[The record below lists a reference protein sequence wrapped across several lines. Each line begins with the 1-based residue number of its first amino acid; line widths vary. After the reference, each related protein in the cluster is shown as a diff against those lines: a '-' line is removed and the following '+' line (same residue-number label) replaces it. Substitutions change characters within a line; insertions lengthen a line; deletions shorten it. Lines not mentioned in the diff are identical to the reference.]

1 MMMKNKFKKQIEDE
15 LIHMFI
21 YKLCMEIPNNID
33 EITKFVEMDVK
44 ETADEQ
50 NWTSEDVS
58 IAFRRWVE
66 AQTKKKTF

>member
-33 EITKFVEMDVK
+33 EITKFVEEDVK

>member
-1 MMMKNKFKKQIEDE
+1 MKNKFKKQIEDE